1 MLLYDW
7 GFFVKPGRRDEFVAW
22 LEENEPRLG
31 DLAPK
36 NYEYLGTYRALSPE
50 PQDFH
55 QIWRYRSESRPD
67 MRRAAADTSG
77 RFTEIAREYL
87 SFVDNDRESD
97 EVFRLFREV
106 APSRDEQGAKEA

>member
-22 LEENEPRLG
+22 LEENEPRLV

-36 NYEYLGTYRALSPE
+36 NYKYLGTYRALSPE

-67 MRRAAADTSG
+67 MRRAAADKSG
-77 RFTEIAREYL
+77 HFTEIAREYL

-106 APSRDEQGAKEA
+106 APSRDEQGPKET